1 VNKDFEKENTK
12 KTLRK
17 NFLID
22 EEIEEQN

>member
-1 VNKDFEKENTK
+1 VHKVFGKENIK
-12 KTLRK
+12 KILRK